1 MDEAFQGLRKCLCS
15 RVVLNVP
22 CAKDY
27 FVLYT
32 DASGGRVGA
41 CLHVRREEQEL
52 PMAFFSTQLRSAEKS
67 YRSSCLQSLLSS
79 RLLNKCLKRFALKLQ
94 DRELNIRYRPGKT
107 NGNADKLSR
116 QDWDEDGL
124 DSESEV
130 VLGYQTSPTGKVLA
144 GEDVGP
150 PSCERKKIHEK

>member
-1 MDEAFQGLRKCLCS
+1 M
-15 RVVLNVP
+15 
-22 CAKDY
+22 
-27 FVLYT
+27 
-32 DASGGRVGA
+32 
-41 CLHVRREEQEL
+41 
-52 PMAFFSTQLRSAEKS
+52 
-67 YRSSCLQSLLSS
+67 QSLLSS
-79 RLLNKCLKRFALKLQ
+79 RQLNKHIKRFALKLK

-130 VLGYQTSPTGKVLA
+130 VLGYQTSPTGEVLA

-150 PSCERKKIHEK
+150 PSCARKKIHEK